1 MCSELP
7 FIAAI
12 FSQQFASDKMRF
24 AMLSERLPGQSAGDW
39 RYEQKDVAGLED
51 DSQPLSTNSSVS
63 GEKQLNCP
71 SQNLEVSKH
80 WHAVVKELVFRA
92 VFIIIIIN

>member
-1 MCSELP
+1 
-7 FIAAI
+7 
-12 FSQQFASDKMRF
+12 MRF

-51 DSQPLSTNSSVS
+51 DSQPLSSANSSVS
-63 GEKQLNCP
+63 GEKQLNGP